1 MSETGIQ
8 KILERHKA
16 LTTGFAPKPASLGK
30 KFYAISNLRGGIGK
44 TSLAF
49 NLSYELSR
57 RESLLIA
64 DICPQCNL
72 TELFFRSQR
81 PNVKITDALNPR
93 IMGSAFG
100 DEIEDISYIAGD
112 KAENFKGAKNCYFVP
127 GDAELFAFPS
137 MLYQQLNNALGRS
150 NPKAIRNLLLSLKSI
165 LEKQAGLKKC
175 DAILVDTSPF
185 YAGGTHLAWAASDAL
200 IVPVRVDENSMYSF
214 ELLLKMLTLK
224 DRDFVQWNDRAE
236 GALPSPKIA
245 VVVMT
250 MVGAS
255 TSEPGLPDRASMVYI
270 ERCLEIA
277 ERYPDVFPYVD
288 PSEAFVLADDFRG
301 SGRISGALSIPLTQ
315 LNIGDFKTVDRRR
328 LQVNK
333 AITRYQAQIKFI
345 AGML

>member
-1 MSETGIQ
+1 MSDFGMDR
-8 KILERHKA
+8 ILERHKA
-16 LTTGFAPKPASLGK
+16 LTTGTPPTPTSLGN

-49 NLSYELSR
+49 NLSFELSR

-64 DICPQCNL
+64 DVCPQCNL
-72 TELFFRSQR
+72 TELFFKSQR
-81 PNVKITDALNPR
+81 PSVKITDALNAK

-100 DEIEDISYIAGD
+100 DEAEDISYITGD

-150 NPKAIRNLLLSLKSI
+150 NKNAVRNLLLSLQDV
-165 LEKQAGLKKC
+165 LTKQAKLKKC

-185 YAGGTHLAWAASDAL
+185 YAGGTHLAWAGADAL
-200 IVPVRVDENSMYSF
+200 IVPVRVDENSMYSL
-214 ELLLKMLTLK
+214 ELLFRMLTSR
-224 DRDFVQWNDRAE
+224 DRDFVQWNERAA
-236 GALPSPKIA
+236 GTLNAPKIA
-245 VVVMT
+245 AIVMT

-255 TSEPGLPDRASMVYI
+255 TSEKGRPDRASMVYI
-270 ERCLEIA
+270 ERALEIA
-277 ERYPDVFPYVD
+277 EKYPDVFPYQD
-288 PSEAFVLADDFRG
+288 PSEAFVLTDDFRG
-301 SGRISGALSIPLTQ
+301 SGRISGALSIPITQ
-315 LNIGDFKTVDRRR
+315 LSIGDFKTVDRRR

-333 AITRYQAQIKFI
+333 AIDRYQNQIRYI